1 MNPTAQKIP
10 DENNNTADD
19 IIRKISSGTDNYEII
34 TLDELKR
41 SDASLMSRR
50 ESKYL
55 MTFEKCLE
63 IISALSGDYRL
74 LDVEGCTVSGYET
87 VYYDDNS
94 FITYHQHHS
103 GKLNRY
109 KLRTRR
115 YLSSGESY
123 VEIKEKKNTGVTIKK
138 RIETSESGILPKEE
152 QDLFLKSNFPYDYH
166 DFHPVLTTEYSRVTF
181 VSKNYDER
189 ITFDFGLTFSNSDD
203 EISLPEV
210 VIAEVKSSRNASYS
224 KALSVMQAFGIR
236 KRSFSKYCIGVSL
249 IYKHLKHNRFKPN
262 LMYLSRISGGEALCC

>member
-1 MNPTAQKIP
+1 MKAISGNNP
-10 DENNNTADD
+10 DEDNNITD
-19 IIRKISSGTDNYEII
+19 KILSGTKNYEII
-34 TLDELKR
+34 TLDELKK
-41 SDASLMSRR
+41 SEANLMSRR

-55 MTFEKCLE
+55 MNFEECLDV
-63 IISALSGDYRL
+63 ISALSGDYRI
-74 LDVEGCTVSGYET
+74 LDVDGCTLSGYET

-123 VEIKEKKNTGVTIKK
+123 VEIKEKKNTGVTIKR
-138 RIETSESGILPKEE
+138 RIGAGESGILPEEE

-166 DFHPVLTTEYSRVTF
+166 DFHPVLSTEYSRVTL

-189 ITFDFGLTFSNSDD
+189 ITFDFGLTFSNSDKK
-203 EISLPEV
+203 ISLSGV
-210 VIAEVKSSRNASYS
+210 VIAEVKSGKNASAS
-224 KALSVMQAFGIR
+224 KALSVMQCSGIR

-249 IYKHLKHNRFKPN
+249 IYENLKHNRFKPN
-262 LMYLSRISGGEALCC
+262 LMYLSRLSGGEALC